1 MSSSREK
8 LNNYLRQIVK
18 IFVTKVP
25 DTYVNDKTITDLTI
39 RLSDDRI
46 EKMLNNI
53 DYLNQI
59 VTVLISAITGD
70 TNEPLWNIV
79 DVRGKQYFIPSVG
92 SIEKYDINSSNG
104 DFIQPEYEI
113 APIQQNDFISVSRS
127 SSLSGDNTS
136 TESTPSSSPRGR
148 SSPTGWLSNLKKGGK
163 RKSKRRRSKRR
174 KSNKKRRKTTK
185 YTF

>member
-25 DTYVNDKTITDLTI
+25 DTYVNDKTITDLTN
-39 RLSDDRI
+39 RLNDERI

-59 VTVLISAITGD
+59 VTVLISEITGD

-127 SSLSGDNTS
+127 SSLNGYNTS
-136 TESTPSSSPRGR
+136 TESTPSSSPLT
-148 SSPTGWLSNLKKGGK
+148 SPIGWLSNFKKGGK